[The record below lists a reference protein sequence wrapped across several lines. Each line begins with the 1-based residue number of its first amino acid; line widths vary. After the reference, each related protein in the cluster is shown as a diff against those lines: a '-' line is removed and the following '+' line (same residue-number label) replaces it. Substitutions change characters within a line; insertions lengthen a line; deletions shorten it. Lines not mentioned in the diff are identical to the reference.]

1 MQFLFDL
8 LPVIAFFVA
17 YKLAD
22 IYVATAVLIVG
33 VLLQTAVSWIRHR
46 KVSPMLLTSAV
57 LVLVFGGLT
66 LLIHD
71 AVFIKWKPT
80 IVNWLFAAAFLV
92 SQYLKGPTLVQR
104 LMGANVEMP
113 QADWRVLNLAWV
125 GFFIFAGALN
135 LWVAFR
141 FDEATWVNFKLFG
154 LMGLTLVF
162 ALVQGIWISR
172 RATET
177 ESCKALRDHRPGW
190 PGRAG
195 HTPQSAVGTPRAGTS
210 AARGGSDRHCW
221 TVSCN

>member
-177 ESCKALRDHRPGW
+177 ES
-190 PGRAG
+190 
-195 HTPQSAVGTPRAGTS
+195 
-210 AARGGSDRHCW
+210 
-221 TVSCN
+221 